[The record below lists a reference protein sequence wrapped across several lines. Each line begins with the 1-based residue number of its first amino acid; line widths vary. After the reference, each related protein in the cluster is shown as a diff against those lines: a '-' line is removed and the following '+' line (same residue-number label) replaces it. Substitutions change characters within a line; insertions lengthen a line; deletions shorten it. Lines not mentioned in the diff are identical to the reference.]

1 MFRFSSLLSLFLLL
15 SCSQDD
21 VSSEDIS
28 NDDINLLIS
37 ESFVVINSRLD
48 LLEENLSS
56 LENELKS
63 ISVSD
68 IDLEKTSSYFID
80 NYELVDVKS
89 LSETEDGV
97 RSSESLK
104 QDSIDSFSVSN
115 AVEMKSLLRDMKKI
129 NDLEVEENPDIP

>member
-115 AVEMKSLLRDMKKI
+115 AAEMKSLLRDMKKI

>member
-21 VSSEDIS
+21 LSNEDIS

-48 LLEENLSS
+48 LIEQNLSS

-63 ISVSD
+63 ISASD
-68 IDLEKTSSYFID
+68 IDLDETSSYFID

-89 LSETEDGV
+89 LSATEDGV
-97 RSSESLK
+97 RSSESFK
-104 QDSIDSFSVSN
+104 QDSIDTFSVSN

-129 NDLEVEENPDIP
+129 NDLEVEEDPDMP

>member
-21 VSSEDIS
+21 VSNEDIS

-68 IDLEKTSSYFID
+68 IDLDKTSSYFID
-80 NYELVDVKS
+80 NYELVDIKS

-97 RSSESLK
+97 RSSGSFK

-115 AVEMKSLLRDMKKI
+115 AAEMKSLLRDMKKI